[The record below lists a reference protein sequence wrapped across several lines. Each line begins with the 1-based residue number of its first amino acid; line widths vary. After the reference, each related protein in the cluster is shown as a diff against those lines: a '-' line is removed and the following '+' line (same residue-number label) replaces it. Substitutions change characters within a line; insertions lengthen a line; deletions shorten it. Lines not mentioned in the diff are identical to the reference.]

1 MLILF
6 VGAISPSEKGEAP
19 GAQFVSQLP
28 SVFGSPQPSAVVFLS
43 SQGWS
48 IQQRN
53 LCIMA
58 WQILDYSIKHP
69 CIYIYTHINI
79 FTSTH
84 PRCSL
89 YLVESGKLQDKCR
102 IVIPGAMLG
111 SGTGWH

>member
-53 LCIMA
+53 LCIIS

-69 CIYIYTHINI
+69 GIYIYSIYIHISI
-79 FTSTH
+79 YSQVPIQGVACT
-84 PRCSL
+84 L
-89 YLVESGKLQDKCR
+89 LK
-102 IVIPGAMLG
+102 AG
-111 SGTGWH
+111 SSKTNAAL